1 MQKTKHVKVYNDLGA
16 LMEAKRKE
24 EAKRKKN
31 HVRGGGW
38 SFISDDDDPLQF
50 SEKKR
55 VLFKRKESVDTT
67 KNE

>member
-1 MQKTKHVKVYNDLGA
+1 MQKPRLYKIYNDLGA

-38 SFISDDDDPLQF
+38 QFISDDD
-50 SEKKR
+50 E
-55 VLFKRKESVDTT
+55 
-67 KNE
+67 